1 MNATNNVPAA
11 RIINNVNVTALA
23 SGVRGALAPYRVRQ
37 HETNPFAFTVY
48 NPRPFTPGVTS
59 LTVGGLRDLVLR
71 VVPNAK
77 IGACIRGTNAKVLFT
92 VNFPNPARECTDVA
106 YM

>member
-23 SGVRGALAPYRVRQ
+23 AGVRGALPAYLVTQ
-37 HETNPFAFTVY
+37 QDDQFT
-48 NPRPFTPGVTS
+48 FTATS
-59 LTVGGLRDLVLR
+59 FRMTVGAVAADVEKFI
-71 VVPNAK
+71 PNAVILTK
-77 IGACIRGTNAKVLFT
+77 VNLRATRSRRAGCRVLFAVT
-92 VNFPNPARECTDVA
+92 FPNPARECTDVA